1 MRTFSTGSPLY
12 GLGEDFFSEG
22 TRFLGRIGQL
32 DDPGLAASASLYL
45 PLDGYGAADPAS
57 GFLRFFRR
65 RCHSPFGDGHPAFR
79 EPFLALIF
87 QKFGHVMPLLQEFM
101 FSMPP
106 STQHS
111 FVLQTRKP
119 IHKAS
124 PT

>member
-1 MRTFSTGSPLY
+1 
-12 GLGEDFFSEG
+12 
-22 TRFLGRIGQL
+22 
-32 DDPGLAASASLYL
+32 
-45 PLDGYGAADPAS
+45 
-57 GFLRFFRR
+57 
-65 RCHSPFGDGHPAFR
+65 
-79 EPFLALIF
+79 
-87 QKFGHVMPLLQEFM
+87 MPLLQEFM